1 MKLKIFSNRN
11 YLLEKTLPATL
22 KYVPIFAPFWGELSE
37 DPKHFKKGRFQKLT
51 EKGHSFLEMTSLE
64 ECDLAIF
71 PYHWHLLGS
80 NEEVYNLA
88 RQFIKKAQQLG
99 KPVAIFFHGDWKY
112 DENIENTIVF
122 YTSSFQ
128 SRRKQNEFAMPE
140 WTTDFIDQKFEGRIS
155 IRDKQTKPKVG
166 FCGYAPPLGLPFGFK
181 KIKAFVRLTGDMVG
195 LSEKFYA
202 KTGHTNRVIALSNL
216 AKSSLIETKFIT
228 RQHFAFASKALQ
240 GSSLEA
246 EKIKMAQKLRMEY
259 FQNMI
264 DSDYVVCCSGYE
276 NYSIRLYETLS
287 CGRIPVFI
295 NTDCVLPYDFAIDW
309 KKYCV
314 WVDQSELS
322 SIAEKIVDFH
332 NNLSAEEFV
341 NLQHRCRELWEQLI
355 SPEGF
360 FSNLYRHLEQYNSQL
375 NTFNK

>member
-1 MKLKIFSNRN
+1 
-11 YLLEKTLPATL
+11 
-22 KYVPIFAPFWGELSE
+22 
-37 DPKHFKKGRFQKLT
+37 
-51 EKGHSFLEMTSLE
+51 GHSFLEMTSLE

-71 PYHWHLLGS
+71 PCHWHLIAS
-80 NEEVYNLA
+80 NEEAYNLGI
-88 RQFIKKAQQLG
+88 QFIEKAKKLE
-99 KPVAIFFHGDWKY
+99 KPVAIFSQGDWNG
-112 DENIENTIVF
+112 DENLENTIIF

-128 SRRKQNEFAMPE
+128 SRRKQNEFAMQE
-140 WTTDFIDQKFEGRIS
+140 WTSDFIDQKFKDQIP
-155 IRDKQTKPKVG
+155 IRNKQTKPKVG
-166 FCGYAPPLGLPFGFK
+166 FCGYAPPLGLPFGLK

-195 LSEKFYA
+195 LSEKFYF

-216 AKSSLIETKFIT
+216 SKSYLIETNFIT

-240 GSSLEA
+240 GSFLEA

-295 NTDCVLPYDFAIDW
+295 NTDCILPYDFAIDW

-314 WVDQSELS
+314 WVDKSELS
-322 SIAEKIVDFH
+322 SIAEKIADFH
-332 NNLSAEEFV
+332 NNLSAKEFID
-341 NLQHRCRELWEQLI
+341 LQYECRRLWEKSI

-360 FSNLYRHLEQYNSQL
+360 FSNLHLHLEQCDLIQ
-375 NTFNK
+375 FKPQHQ